1 MRRLV
6 IIDQDGNEEQNN
18 IIEELFSIRD
28 EEIRIYIE
36 TDIVPY
42 NDMDNILE
50 LTEDDEG
57 EKLFEDLTRIIEE
70 CKEEELN
77 KNISE
82 FIEKYI

>member
-50 LTEDDEG
+50 LTEDDES

>member
-57 EKLFEDLTRIIEE
+57 KKLFEDLTRIIEE

>member
-18 IIEELFSIRD
+18 IIEELFSRRD

-50 LTEDDEG
+50 LTEDDKG

-77 KNISE
+77 NEISE